1 MVQLFTIFRHHH
13 QQHLYNDILWIKEF
27 INKPVNFLSRADHDG
42 SSQLSWL
49 KFVLCL
55 SSSLSSLSSSK
66 TFDIF
71 IFTLFSR
78 STGPISLS
86 LAQRILR
93 WSKFKC
99 TQMMYD
105 WLVVHCIMSR
115 INIFILFIS
124 RRHNCQWR
132 ATQREIIAKSW
143 KYFFLFSVTNRTWHI
158 AIIWSKIVRCLSS
171 SSAKLLTIFIFCSSA
186 IGPMSNKV
194 GIKHSWVKY
203 KYIQMYRIVW
213 LIDYILIY
221 VTLEHFHLDWDA
233 SIAGE
238 GPHKRK

>member
-1 MVQLFTIFRHHH
+1 MGIDIHITYVHVPCVSINFLIRYGSPYFNSICDKSSYEINDVLSFGKNEMVQLFTIFRHHH

-143 KYFFLFSVTNRTWHI
+143 K
-158 AIIWSKIVRCLSS
+158 
-171 SSAKLLTIFIFCSSA
+171 
-186 IGPMSNKV
+186 
-194 GIKHSWVKY
+194 
-203 KYIQMYRIVW
+203 
-213 LIDYILIY
+213 
-221 VTLEHFHLDWDA
+221 
-233 SIAGE
+233 
-238 GPHKRK
+238 